1 MLVTRS
7 HAHKLTEV
15 PLALQISSADQ
26 VIFFPDNSSYLCAK
40 NDVGS
45 RNKPM
50 VTFHLFVL
58 LCFAL
63 LCFALFC
70 FVLFCFVL
78 FCFYINF
85 NRHPFFLF
93 SFVLPLIDNI
103 VPPNQKIM
111 CASRAGAQAI
121 KDDGCEKF
129 PSFQYL
135 KACITKFGCKKSRAE
150 LRAK

>member
-1 MLVTRS
+1 MLIRS
-7 HAHKLTEV
+7 FFFRTT
-15 PLALQISSADQ
+15 PLI
-26 VIFFPDNSSYLCAK
+26 CAQRMTWVRAT
-40 NDVGS
+40 NQWLHS
-45 RNKPM
+45 
-50 VTFHLFVL
+50 TCLF
-58 LCFAL
+58 CFAL
-63 LCFALFC
+63 LCFALLC

-103 VPPNQKIM
+103 VPPHQKIM
-111 CASRAGAQAI
+111 CAPRAGAQAI